1 MRALDLGQ
9 DMRPI
14 IISILIVIFS
24 TGPVLADSMSITLKP
39 TKGLS
44 GTASLNLHEDGS
56 VTILEYESPTKI
68 SESSVNINS
77 SEKDEIRSLTL
88 RALKTYLNQNSHSH
102 IKEYT
107 FTFSIA
113 YTDEGVT
120 KSISTKRINEEAMK
134 VVKLLIGHISN
145 KEIKAIEKQI

>member
-1 MRALDLGQ
+1 MRS
-9 DMRPI
+9 I
-14 IISILIVIFS
+14 IIFISIVVLS
-24 TGPVLADSMSITLKP
+24 MGPVLAESMSITLKP

-44 GTASLNLHEDGS
+44 GTASLNIHEDGS

-68 SESSVNINS
+68 SESSVDIDS
-77 SEKDEIRSLTL
+77 SEKDEIRSLILRTL
-88 RALKTYLNQNSHSH
+88 QTYLDQNSHSH

-107 FTFSIA
+107 FTISIA

-134 VVKLLIGHISN
+134 VVKLLIGRVSN
-145 KEIKAIEKQI
+145 EEIKAIEKQI

>member
-14 IISILIVIFS
+14 IIFILIVVFS

-88 RALKTYLNQNSHSH
+88 RALKTYLNQNNHSH

>member
-1 MRALDLGQ
+1 MLLLDLGQ

-14 IISILIVIFS
+14 IIFILMVVFS
-24 TGPVLADSMSITLKP
+24 MSPVMADSMSITLKP
-39 TKGLS
+39 TKGLF
-44 GTASLNLHEDGS
+44 GTASLNIHEDGS

-68 SESSVNINS
+68 SESTVNIDS
-77 SEKDEIRSLTL
+77 SEKDEIRSLSL
-88 RALKTYLNQNSHSH
+88 RALKTYLNQNNHSH
-102 IKEYT
+102 IREYT

-134 VVKLLIGHISN
+134 VVRLLIGHISN
-145 KEIKAIEKQI
+145 EEIKAIEKQI